1 MFEDLIKFP
10 ILTQTP
16 EKKNK
21 LKLKKKAAKVQEDE
35 VQSTLKTK

>member
-1 MFEDLIKFP
+1 MCEGLIKFS
-10 ILTQTP
+10 IYLQTP